1 MIAFLGG
8 RHTKLRSLLSAYIDG
23 QVSDSERAR
32 VDRHLEEC
40 RDCRFELETLTATVD
55 LLGQLP
61 QVRTARSFALTEE
74 PERVPSVEPFVWAAR
89 VVAPMAA
96 VFLVVLVLGDVF
108 GVVTQRRGAG
118 ELAVA
123 TETQFASVPDAEA
136 EVAPQAALP
145 AAAPAPSEGETV
157 EVEAVK
163 EVVREV
169 EMPATA
175 AKEAVVEKEVAAA
188 PAAAAP
194 PLPTVEAQAAVP
206 APEVE
211 AAQVPPDDRPAE
223 ATAVPAVAAAP
234 PPTEEAPSADE
245 GVEAIEPETAEIDT
259 GVRSVERLRAA
270 PEEDDGLELPLW
282 QLEAG
287 IAGLILVVVLAGFWA
302 AQRRR
307 RLTR

>member
-1 MIAFLGG
+1 MSVIYRNRGGVDNVIAFLGG

-23 QVSDSERAR
+23 RSATQSGLESTGTSKNVETAGSSWRRSRRLSTCWDSCPRCGR
-32 VDRHLEEC
+32 PV
-40 RDCRFELETLTATVD
+40 
-55 LLGQLP
+55 
-61 QVRTARSFALTEE
+61 SFALTEE

-234 PPTEEAPSADE
+234 PPNRGSP
-245 GVEAIEPETAEIDT
+245 
-259 GVRSVERLRAA
+259 
-270 PEEDDGLELPLW
+270 
-282 QLEAG
+282 
-287 IAGLILVVVLAGFWA
+287 F
-302 AQRRR
+302 RR
-307 RLTR
+307 